1 MTLLL
6 CGSIAMRC
14 MRILAL
20 LCALIVPAVQPWAG
34 EIDLSFNSD
43 ALRVLYLHDFDNSDL
58 SADVGFVNDGDRGT
72 VINGS
77 LFIKGFAS
85 DGENPLQAGL
95 GLRSGYVDGEDS
107 DQSGIPVAVGAF
119 FRWALPD
126 MDRLSVRG
134 AAWIAPDALT
144 FGDLDKYEDLSL
156 RLQYALLRE
165 ADVFIGARYLNTEY
179 SNGSRAIIDNGLN
192 LGFNIRF

>member
-1 MTLLL
+1 
-6 CGSIAMRC
+6 MRS
-14 MRILAL
+14 MRILAAW
-20 LCALIVPAVQPWAG
+20 CAVLVPGAQLWAG

-43 ALRVLYLHDFDNSDL
+43 AVRVFYLHDFDNSDL
-58 SADVGFVNDGDRGT
+58 SADVGFVNDGDKGT

-95 GLRSGYVDGEDS
+95 GLRGGYVDGEGP

-119 FRWALPD
+119 FRWALPN

-134 AAWIAPDALT
+134 DAWIAPDVLT
-144 FGDLDKYEDLSL
+144 IGDLDKYEDLSV

-165 ADVFIGARYLNTEY
+165 ADVFVGARYLNTEF
-179 SNGSRAIIDNGLN
+179 SNGSRAIIDNGVN
-192 LGFNIRF
+192 VGFNIRF